1 MSSHLVSNHSP
12 PSRPSVSLHTL
23 LTLDGFV
30 ADPSHPEI
38 AKLEIEPLC
47 QFMLERSDTLIL
59 GRPTY
64 LDIVN
69 AGEWPY
75 PEHTAHVLSRH
86 KDWAL
91 IHPSIKSSTDSLSTL
106 LSQLEQQGMQ
116 RAWLIGG
123 RRLVMAAL
131 ADHVLDE
138 LVIHLL
144 PITQQ
149 QGRPFFDQHHLSQF
163 DLLDVQRLPQGIV
176 RMQYRVS
183 YV

>member
-1 MSSHLVSNHSP
+1 MSRQTT
-12 PSRPSVSLHTL
+12 PSRPTVSLHAL

-30 ADPSHPEI
+30 ADLSHPEI
-38 AKLEIEPLC
+38 AKLDIEPLC
-47 QFMLERSDTLIL
+47 QFMLTRSDTLIL

-64 LDIVN
+64 LDIVD

-75 PEHTAHVLSRH
+75 PEHPAHVLSRH

-91 IHPSIKSSTDSLSTL
+91 VHPTIKSSTESLTTL
-106 LSQLEQQGMQ
+106 LDQLEQQQMK

-131 ADHVLDE
+131 ADQVLDE

-149 QGRPFFDQHHLSQF
+149 QGKPFFDQHHLSQF
-163 DLLDVQRLPQGIV
+163 DLIDVERLAQGIV
-176 RMQYRVS
+176 RMQYRVT

>member
-1 MSSHLVSNHSP
+1 MSSQTP
-12 PSRPSVSLHTL
+12 AKQRPTVSLHAL

-30 ADPSHPEI
+30 ANLSHSEV
-38 AKLEIEPLC
+38 AKLDIEPLA
-47 QFMLERSDTLIL
+47 QFMLNHSDALIL

-64 LDIVN
+64 LEIVDT
-69 AGEWPY
+69 GEWPY
-75 PEHTAHVLSRH
+75 PEHPTHVLSRH
-86 KDWAL
+86 KDWEL
-91 IHPSIKSSTDSLSTL
+91 VHPTIKSSTESLTTL
-106 LSQLEQQGMQ
+106 LDQLEQQHIK

-131 ADHVLDE
+131 ADQVLDE

-149 QGRPFFDQHHLSQF
+149 QGKPFFDQHHLSQF
-163 DLLDVQRLPQGIV
+163 DLMDVERLAQGIV
-176 RMQYRVS
+176 RMQYRVT